1 LSRVLIITC
10 WILIALSTCDLAT
23 AATIYLVRHAEKE
36 SGEDPDLSAAGHL
49 RAAHYADYFRDLGV
63 SRVFS
68 SNFRRTRNTAAPL
81 LELIGAQIEI
91 YNHRIDDLDIDF
103 CESADAILI
112 VGHSNTIPQL
122 TALLSETEVP
132 PMDYSEYN
140 VGYKVT
146 CGRRVDSRV
155 EALDLSLPPAP

>member
-1 LSRVLIITC
+1 MNRVFILSCL
-10 WILIALSTCDLAT
+10 LSIAFFTSEFAT
-23 AATIYLVRHAEKE
+23 GATIYLVRHAEKD
-36 SGEDPDLSAAGHL
+36 SGIDPDLSAAGHL

-91 YNHRIDDLDIDF
+91 YHHRIEDLDIDF

-112 VGHSNTIPQL
+112 VGHSNTTPQL
-122 TALLSETEVP
+122 AAHLSGMDVP
-132 PMDYSEYN
+132 PMDDSEYN

-146 CGRRVDSRV
+146 CGQGVESQV